1 MTDPITARTQARE
14 AELLQRIAEQRRM
27 ANPADYVFDKAQEA
41 FWDMEDNTL
50 HSEKAVDASI
60 PIAMWR
66 VEVTEGAAPA
76 PAEAEGAPRGRGR
89 PPGGRARRERLIP
102 PSKDI
107 MRIEND
113 QTVEGAT
120 WWPGQPKLIKDM
132 FIDGNGFFP
141 SRGRR
146 IYNQYKEAPVMEHGD
161 PNGAARWVDH
171 VKKLW
176 PNPKEHEYFFDYCA
190 HMLQHP
196 EVKCNAAIVLSGT
209 QGIGKD
215 AALWPVKAAIGTWNA
230 KGIDPDELFS
240 PYKPWLQTLM
250 LVVDEVRPTK
260 DEFHASS
267 MYNILKPMIVAP
279 PDTLPLNDK
288 YQKLRHIINV
298 LRVFITT
305 NDWMAMYIPPEDR
318 RMFIMH
324 SNLAQR
330 WHETAGAPGYFVE
343 LFAWFESGGVADVSA
358 WLRARDLS
366 LFNPKAQV
374 VRTAGWEAVAMSWG
388 EPEDAVTFALDKLG
402 FPPIVFGQEMVAP
415 QFDGRDEMGSM
426 LKSPRKIGHRMMRA
440 GYVAVAPPKGDRW
453 VFYHNSARMRV
464 RYVFVKAAAAENRD
478 RTVAEIERHARNLM
492 DGNGALCEST
502 TASVPEKGAAG
513 GGF

>member
-1 MTDPITARTQARE
+1 MTDTIENRIESREEALARRLE
-14 AELLQRIAEQRRM
+14 GQRRL
-27 ANPADYVFDKAQEA
+27 ANPIDYVFDKAQEA
-41 FWDMEDNTL
+41 YWDTEDNTL

-76 PAEAEGAPRGRGR
+76 DDGAPRGPGR
-89 PPGGRARRERLIP
+89 PAGARRRERLIP

-113 QTVEGAT
+113 QTVEGST

-132 FIDGNGFFP
+132 FVDGNGFFAAK
-141 SRGRR
+141 GRR
-146 IYNQYKEAPVMEHGD
+146 IYNQYKAAPESKSGIAERAV
-161 PNGAARWVDH
+161 RWVDH

-176 PNPKEHEYFFDYCA
+176 PNVREHEYFFDYCA
-190 HMLQHP
+190 HMLQRP
-196 EVKCNAAIVLSGT
+196 EEKCNAAIVLSGT

-288 YQKLRHIINV
+288 YAKLRHIINV

-324 SNLAQR
+324 SNLPQR
-330 WHETAGAPGYFVE
+330 WHESDGKPRYFVE
-343 LFAWFESGGVADVSA
+343 LFDWFAGTGVQDVAA

-366 LFNPKAQV
+366 AFNPKAQV
-374 VRTAGWEAVAMSWG
+374 TRTAGWEAVAMSWG

-402 FPPIVFGQEMVAP
+402 SPPIVFGQELAAV
-415 QFDGRDEMGSM
+415 QFDDREGIAAI

-440 GYVAVAPPKGDRW
+440 GYVSVAPLAGGDRW
-453 VFYHNSARMRV
+453 DFQHNGKRLRT
-464 RYVFVKAAAAENRD
+464 RFVFVKAANAEDRDAAVKAIKLHAMRMMGEDGGLSEKNNEAEN
-478 RTVAEIERHARNLM
+478 
-492 DGNGALCEST
+492 
-502 TASVPEKGAAG
+502 K
-513 GGF
+513 F